1 MGENRFFNV
10 ESKSFE
16 IVKNSIEL
24 SIIERS
30 RNHFSIVTMGFV
42 AALWLR
48 DALLEVTKLS
58 NDQNLFRSFR
68 EGNKIFVLQK
78 QKNGKGRF
86 VTITALG
93 DTKSKGYVIIPEGR
107 GACGWT
113 GLSHKI
119 HGIMGEKAH
128 GKREV
133 DQRRPEIRHHTAQGN
148 HTPNLVKESQTFKDA
163 VTQGDLPKISVG
175 IAGNQEAVS
184 QICNGSNTNLLELSL
199 KVLLGTGPRGEWVVQ
214 WAGVVNCEAT
224 GPNPQQNHGTMQPV
238 TNLANG
244 PHATT
249 TRPNDNTKPVR
260 PTTQSNP
267 KPRMVWK
274 PRVNGSN
281 GSTSFQKLA
290 EDATGQTTA
299 NHDDDR
305 LSLHSWDSDSQ
316 LSSIPA
322 QPTSS
327 QPIAEVIAEVGEVDR
342 SWGSSRDWFIDL
354 RDGRRLRLP
363 ADLRSPIADMG
374 RTDDVITQKLVQWV
388 SSQRD
393 AIETDDEVA
402 VSEGGLLGSEDG
414 SESVGVISE
423 YTAAESIEGNEKNM
437 SMVLTEETEVSES
450 VMLEAVSGAWG
461 EFLENTEVSDGV
473 GDTEQKELVP
483 LNVEP
488 LAVAF
493 PVDVEN
499 HGSTD
504 DGSFVSQ
511 SSDWVQRRQKAI
523 GKVLGANYEG
533 YEQAVTAL
541 LMDIEARHLQRKATM
556 TGVQKPMSS
565 GRKGTRELKRLA
577 SSINYEARATREDK
591 GKGKMQGGVAIV
603 DQ

>member
-1 MGENRFFNV
+1 
-10 ESKSFE
+10 
-16 IVKNSIEL
+16 
-24 SIIERS
+24 
-30 RNHFSIVTMGFV
+30 
-42 AALWLR
+42 
-48 DALLEVTKLS
+48 
-58 NDQNLFRSFR
+58 
-68 EGNKIFVLQK
+68 
-78 QKNGKGRF
+78 
-86 VTITALG
+86 
-93 DTKSKGYVIIPEGR
+93 
-107 GACGWT
+107 
-113 GLSHKI
+113 
-119 HGIMGEKAH
+119 
-128 GKREV
+128 
-133 DQRRPEIRHHTAQGN
+133 
-148 HTPNLVKESQTFKDA
+148 
-163 VTQGDLPKISVG
+163 
-175 IAGNQEAVS
+175 
-184 QICNGSNTNLLELSL
+184 
-199 KVLLGTGPRGEWVVQ
+199 
-214 WAGVVNCEAT
+214 
-224 GPNPQQNHGTMQPV
+224 
-238 TNLANG
+238 
-244 PHATT
+244 
-249 TRPNDNTKPVR
+249 
-260 PTTQSNP
+260 
-267 KPRMVWK
+267 
-274 PRVNGSN
+274 
-281 GSTSFQKLA
+281 
-290 EDATGQTTA
+290 
-299 NHDDDR
+299 
-305 LSLHSWDSDSQ
+305 
-316 LSSIPA
+316 
-322 QPTSS
+322 
-327 QPIAEVIAEVGEVDR
+327 VDR

-374 RTDDVITQKLVQWV
+374 RTDDAITQKLVQWV

-423 YTAAESIEGNEKNM
+423 YEAAESIEGNEKNM
-437 SMVLTEETEVSES
+437 SMVLTEETKVSES
-450 VMLEAVSGAWG
+450 VMLEAISGAWS
-461 EFLENTEVSDGV
+461 EFLEIAEVTDGV